1 MAHPGGWP
9 RAYHEDREKRPT
21 GPGVTGKEET
31 GMKTMNGRRNH
42 ALYGVWIVQ
51 R

>member
-1 MAHPGGWP
+1 MKTERRDH
-9 RAYHEDREKRPT
+9 RA
-21 GPGVTGKEET
+21 GVTGKEET